1 MTNPPTT
8 TPPCRLLL
16 DTTAVLELHRRDA
29 WSALIQR
36 RTIVVPSIVAYNES
50 FYYER
55 ASQTIIID
63 LPLLIAGGKIQEL
76 EATPSEMRS
85 VAAEFDRVFVE
96 GLHPGELE
104 ALAIL
109 RKDLDDSLRFCTAD
123 KVAIYAIVLLNLEE
137 RIVSLE
143 AVLREVGLSRP
154 LSPEFMDAHLLR
166 HRETGAVKRITGDG
180 LRR

>member
-29 WSALIQR
+29 WLVLLQR
-36 RTIVVPSIVAYNES
+36 RTIVVPSIVAHEES

-63 LPLLIAGGKIQEL
+63 LPSMIGRGEIQEL
-76 EATPSEMRS
+76 EATPSEMRT
-85 VAAEFDRVFVE
+85 AASAFDRVFVE

-104 ALAIL
+104 AIAIL
-109 RKDLDDSLRFCTAD
+109 KKVADDSLRFCTAD
-123 KVAIYAIVLLNLEE
+123 KVAIYALVLLNLEE
-137 RIVSLE
+137 RLVSLE

-154 LSPEFMDAHLLR
+154 LSPEFMDAYLQR
-166 HRETGAVKRITGDG
+166 HREIGVVKRITGDG
-180 LRR
+180 RRK